1 MPLRDRILALD
12 EAHEHYDDRDHEEKV
27 QEAAERVGR
36 YNAKKPEHEKDCC
49 NRIKHGLRVNLVT
62 PHTLRQKA
70 WSIHEERRSR
80 ERLSFS
86 CDEPSR
92 ARSQ

>member
-1 MPLRDRILALD
+1 
-12 EAHEHYDDRDHEEKV
+12 V
-27 QEAAERVGR
+27 QEATERVGR